1 MPDQADLSGDIVII
15 GAGHNALIC
24 AAYLAKAGLE
34 VIVLE
39 ATSRIG
45 GSTVTEELTLPGWQ
59 HDSCS
64 SAHALIQSNPVLRD
78 DELGLISDYGLR
90 YAYTEPATVFPL
102 GHDDAV
108 VVHRSAGQ
116 TAEEISRFSPDDA
129 RRLTEMLDEWSILK
143 AEHRRWNA
151 GLEPSDTE
159 AGRAYRALRSR
170 SAWDVVTE
178 NFKHPVTR
186 HVLSWMGFATFQPPK
201 RAGTGVLPI
210 SILNGRLEFG
220 WATPLGGSG
229 ALPNRLARLV
239 RDHGGTVLTDS
250 RVTRIHVVNG
260 RVVAVATDDGRRIA
274 ARQAVVS
281 SAHVL
286 SMQAM
291 LGAEQSAEL
300 VAAARAWRPGI
311 GLFAVHAALKGDV
324 SYPSPTGVPTRSTA
338 GGLGSPAGIVRQTE
352 GCLVTGQPALD
363 DPFMLMVSSTVV
375 DPQRAPGGTFK
386 ILTAAPLTL
395 ADGRSWDEYGPEYAE
410 HLMRLAGRQLGGLE
424 PWNVEAILAETPTGL
439 AHRNPSNIGGS
450 CHGGEFELP
459 SGEVVPGWRHMT
471 DIPGLF
477 LTGSMSHPGGSVSGW
492 PGRNAARAVL
502 RTLNLDPSAVMAG
515 VS

>member
-1 MPDQADLSGDIVII
+1 MVVI

-34 VIVLE
+34 VVVLE
-39 ATSRIG
+39 ASSRIG
-45 GSTVTEELTLPGWQ
+45 GNTVTEELTLPGWQ

-78 DELGLISDYGLR
+78 DELGLISDYGLQ
-90 YAYTEPATVFPL
+90 YAYTDPATVFPL
-102 GHDDAV
+102 GDDDAV
-108 VVHRSAGQ
+108 VVHRSAEQ
-116 TAEEISRFSPDDA
+116 TVEEVARFSSKDA
-129 RRLTEMLDEWSILK
+129 RRLAEMLDEWRTLK
-143 AEHRRWNA
+143 GEHRRWNT

-170 SAWDVVTE
+170 SAWDVVAE
-178 NFKHPVTR
+178 NFEHPVTR

-201 RAGTGVLPI
+201 RAGTGTLPI

-229 ALPNRLARLV
+229 ALPNRLVRLI
-239 RDHGGTVLTDS
+239 RERGGTVLAGFTVS
-250 RVTRIHVVNG
+250 KIQVVNG
-260 RVVAVATDDGRRIA
+260 RVVGVAADDGRRIL

-281 SAHVL
+281 SAHIL
-286 SMQAM
+286 ATQAM
-291 LGAEQSAEL
+291 LGLEQSAEIE
-300 VAAARAWRPGI
+300 AAARAWRPGFA
-311 GLFAVHAALKGDV
+311 LFAVHVALTRDV
-324 SYPSPTGVPTRSTA
+324 TYRSPTGGPLRSTA
-338 GGLGSPAGIVRQTE
+338 GGLGSPEGILRQAE
-352 GCLVTGQPALD
+352 GCLLTGQPALE
-363 DPFMLMVSSTVV
+363 DPFMLMVSSTVA

-395 ADGRSWDEYGPEYAE
+395 ADRRSWDQYGPEYAE
-410 HLMRLAGRQLGGLE
+410 HLIRLAGRQLGGLE
-424 PWNVEAILAETPTGL
+424 PENVQAMRAETPTGL
-439 AHRNPSNIGGS
+439 AHRNPSNVGGS
-450 CHGGEFELP
+450 CHGGEYELP
-459 SGEVVPGWRHMT
+459 SGEVVPGWRHTT

-502 RTLNLDPSAVMAG
+502 RTLRLDPSAVMAD
-515 VS
+515 VT

>member
-1 MPDQADLSGDIVII
+1 MI

-24 AAYLAKAGLE
+24 AAYLAKAGLK
-34 VIVLE
+34 VVVLE
-39 ATSRIG
+39 ASSRFG
-45 GSTVTEELTLPGWQ
+45 GNTVTEELTLPGWQ

-78 DELGLISDYGLR
+78 DELGLISDYGLQ

-102 GHDDAV
+102 GNDDAV
-108 VVHRSAGQ
+108 VVHRSAEQ
-116 TAEEISRFSPDDA
+116 TAEEIARFSPVDA
-129 RRLTEMLDEWSILK
+129 RRLGEMLDEWKTLK
-143 AEHRRWNA
+143 AEHRRWNT

-170 SAWDVVTE
+170 SAWDVVAE
-178 NFKHPVTR
+178 NFEHPITR

-229 ALPNRLARLV
+229 ALPNRLVRLI
-239 RDHGGTVLTDS
+239 REHGGTVLTDS
-250 RVTRIHVVNG
+250 TVAKIEVVNG
-260 RVVAVATDDGRRIA
+260 RVAGVATDDGRRIL

-281 SAHVL
+281 SAHIQ
-286 SMQAM
+286 SMEAM
-291 LGAEQSAEL
+291 LDPEQSAEL
-300 VAAARAWRPGI
+300 GAAARAWRPGLA
-311 GLFAVHAALKGDV
+311 LFAVHAALKRDV
-324 SYPSPTGVPTRSTA
+324 TYSSPSGAPMRSTA
-338 GGLGSPAGIVRQTE
+338 GALGSPEGILRQTE
-352 GCLVTGQPALD
+352 GCLVTGQPALE

-375 DPQRAPGGTFK
+375 DPQRARGGTFK

-410 HLMRLAGRQLGGLE
+410 HLIRLAGRQLGGLE
-424 PWNVEAILAETPTGL
+424 PWNVEAVLAETPTGL
-439 AHRNPSNIGGS
+439 AHRNPSNVGGS

-459 SGEVVPGWRHMT
+459 SGEVVPGWSHTT
-471 DIPGLF
+471 DVPGLF
-477 LTGSMSHPGGSVSGW
+477 LTGSMTHPGGSVSGW

-502 RTLNLDPSAVMAG
+502 RTLSLDPSAVRADA
-515 VS
+515 S

>member
-1 MPDQADLSGDIVII
+1 MSEQADLSGDVVVI

-34 VIVLE
+34 VVVLE

-45 GSTVTEELTLPGWQ
+45 GNTVTEELTLPGWQ

-78 DELGLISDYGLR
+78 DELGLISDYGLQ

-102 GHDDAV
+102 GDDDAL
-108 VVHRSAGQ
+108 VVHRSAEQ
-116 TAEEISRFSPDDA
+116 TVEEIARFSPEDA
-129 RRLTEMLDEWSILK
+129 QQLSEMLDEWTTLK
-143 AEHRRWNA
+143 AEHRRSNT
-151 GLEPSDTE
+151 GLEPSDSD

-170 SAWDVVTE
+170 SAWDVVIE

-186 HVLSWMGFATFQPPK
+186 HVLSWMGFATFQPPT

-220 WATPLGGSG
+220 WATPVGGSG
-229 ALPNRLARLV
+229 ALPDRLARLI

-250 RVTRIHVVNG
+250 PVSRIQVENG
-260 RVVAVATDDGRRIA
+260 RVVGVATDAGRQILA
-274 ARQAVVS
+274 KQAVVS

-286 SMQAM
+286 SMQEM
-291 LGAEQSAEL
+291 LAPEQSAEL
-300 VAAARAWRPGI
+300 GAAAAAWRPGFA
-311 GLFAVHAALKGDV
+311 LFAVHAALKSDV
-324 SYPSPTGVPTRSTA
+324 TYPSPTGGPIRSTA
-338 GGLGSPAGIVRQTE
+338 GGLGSPEGILRQAQ
-352 GCLVTGQPALD
+352 GCLVTGQPALE

-386 ILTAAPLTL
+386 ILTAAPLAL
-395 ADGRSWDEYGPEYAE
+395 ADGRSWEEYGPEYAE
-410 HLMRLAGRQLGGLE
+410 HLIRLAGRQLGGLE
-424 PWNVEAILAETPTGL
+424 PENIEAMIAETPSGL
-439 AHRNPSNIGGS
+439 AHRNPSNVGGS

-459 SGEVVPGWRHMT
+459 SGEVVPGWRHTT
-471 DIPGLF
+471 DVPGLF
-477 LTGSMSHPGGSVSGW
+477 LTGSMTHPGGSVSGW
-492 PGRNAARAVL
+492 PGRNAAQAVL
-502 RTLNLDPSAVMAG
+502 RTLRLDPSAVMAD
-515 VS
+515 VH

>member
-1 MPDQADLSGDIVII
+1 LSDHGEFSGDVVII

-34 VIVLE
+34 VAVLE
-39 ATSRIG
+39 ASSRIG
-45 GSTVTEELTLPGWQ
+45 GNTVTEELTLPGWQ

-78 DELGLISDYGLR
+78 DELGLISDYGLQ
-90 YAYTEPATVFPL
+90 YAYTDPATVFPL
-102 GHDDAV
+102 GNDDAV
-108 VVHRSAGQ
+108 VVHRSAEQ
-116 TAEEISRFSPDDA
+116 TAEEIARFSPTDA
-129 RRLTEMLDEWSILK
+129 RRLAEMLGEWTTLK
-143 AEHRRWNA
+143 AEHRRWNS

-201 RAGTGVLPI
+201 RPGTGVLPI

-229 ALPNRLARLV
+229 ELPNQLARLI

-250 RVTRIHVVNG
+250 PVSKIQVANG
-260 RVVAVATDDGRRIA
+260 RVVGVATEDGRRIS

-286 SMQAM
+286 SMKEM
-291 LGAEQSAEL
+291 LGSERSSALDE
-300 VAAARAWRPGI
+300 AADAWRPGYA
-311 GLFAVHAALKGDV
+311 LFAVHAALKSDV
-324 SYPSPTGVPTRSTA
+324 TYPSPTGAPTRSTA
-338 GGLGSPAGIVRQTE
+338 GGLGSPEGILRQTE
-352 GCLVTGQPALD
+352 GCLVTGQPALE

-395 ADGRSWDEYGPEYAE
+395 ADGRSWDEYGPEYAD
-410 HLMRLAGRQLGGLE
+410 HLIRLAGHQLGGLE
-424 PWNVEAILAETPTGL
+424 PENVEAVLAETPTGL
-439 AHRNPSNIGGS
+439 ARRNASNFGGS

-459 SGEVVPGWRHMT
+459 SGEVVPGWLHAT
-471 DIPGLF
+471 DVPGLF

-502 RTLNLDPSAVMAG
+502 GTLGLDPSAVMAD
-515 VS
+515 VA

>member
-1 MPDQADLSGDIVII
+1 MTDQGELSGDVVVI

-34 VIVLE
+34 VVVLE
-39 ATSRIG
+39 ASSRIG
-45 GSTVTEELTLPGWQ
+45 GNTVTEELTLPGWQ

-78 DELGLISDYGLR
+78 DELGLISDYGLQ

-102 GHDDAV
+102 DNDDAL
-108 VVHRSAGQ
+108 VVHRSAEQ
-116 TAEEISRFSPDDA
+116 TVEEIARFSPTDA
-129 RRLTEMLDEWSILK
+129 RRLAEMLDEWTVLK
-143 AEHRRWNA
+143 GEHRRWNA
-151 GLEPSDTE
+151 GGEPSDTE

-170 SAWDVVTE
+170 SAWEVVTE
-178 NFKHPVTR
+178 NFEHPVTR

-220 WATPLGGSG
+220 WATPVGGSG
-229 ALPNRLARLV
+229 ALPDRLV
-239 RDHGGTVLTDS
+239 RLITEHGGTVLTHS
-250 RVTRIHVVNG
+250 TISKIQLESG
-260 RVVAVATDDGRRIA
+260 RAVAVVTDDGRQIS

-281 SAHVL
+281 SAHIL
-286 SMQAM
+286 AMKAM
-291 LGAEQSAEL
+291 LDTDQSADL
-300 VAAARAWRPGI
+300 DAAARAWKPGLA
-311 GLFAVHAALKGDV
+311 LFAVHAALKHDV
-324 SYPSPTGVPTRSTA
+324 TYPSVTGPQMRSTA
-338 GGLGSPAGIVRQTE
+338 GALGSPDGILRQIE
-352 GCLVTGQPALD
+352 GCLVTGQPALE

-386 ILTAAPLTL
+386 ILTAAPHTL

-410 HLMRLAGRQLGGLE
+410 HLIRLAGRQLGGLE
-424 PWNVEAILAETPTGL
+424 PENLEAILAETPTGL
-439 AHRNPSNIGGS
+439 AHRNPSNLGGS

-459 SGEVVPGWRHMT
+459 SGEIVPGWGHKT
-471 DIPGLF
+471 DVQGLF

-502 RTLNLDPSAVMAG
+502 RTLGLDPSAVMADM
-515 VS
+515 S

>member
-1 MPDQADLSGDIVII
+1 MADQADLSGDVVVI

-34 VIVLE
+34 VVVLE
-39 ATSRIG
+39 ACSLIG
-45 GSTVTEELTLPGWQ
+45 GNTVTEELTLPGWQ

-90 YAYTEPATVFPL
+90 YAFTEPATVFPL
-102 GHDDAV
+102 DDDDAL
-108 VVHRSAGQ
+108 VVHRSVDQ
-116 TAEEISRFSPDDA
+116 TVEELARFSAQDA
-129 RRLTEMLDEWSILK
+129 RRLAEMLAEWATLK
-143 AEHRRWNA
+143 VEHRRWNA
-151 GLEPSDTE
+151 GLEPSDS
-159 AGRAYRALRSR
+159 AVGRAYRALRAR
-170 SAWDVVTE
+170 SAWDVMAS

-186 HVLSWMGFATFQPPK
+186 RLLSWMGFATFQPPR
-201 RAGTGVLPI
+201 RAGTGVLPL

-229 ALPNRLARLV
+229 ALPDRLARLIG
-239 RDHGGTVLTDS
+239 DHGGTVLTSSTVSKID
-250 RVTRIHVVNG
+250 VANG
-260 RVVAVATDDGRRIA
+260 RVVGVTTADGRRIL

-286 SMQAM
+286 SMREM
-291 LGAEQSAEL
+291 LGSGRSAEL
-300 VAAARAWRPGI
+300 DAAAKAWRPGFA
-311 GLFAVHAALKGDV
+311 LFAVHAALKRDV
-324 SYPSPTGVPTRSTA
+324 TYPSSNGVSILSIA
-338 GGLGSPAGIVRQTE
+338 GGLGSPEGILRQVE
-352 GCLVTGQPALD
+352 GCLVTGEPALE

-395 ADGRSWDEYGPEYAE
+395 ADGRSWDDYGPEYAE
-410 HLMRLAGRQLGGLE
+410 HLMRLAGRRLGGLE
-424 PWNVEAILAETPTGL
+424 PENVEAVLAETPTGL
-439 AHRNPSNIGGS
+439 ARRSHSNVGGS

-459 SGEVVPGWRHMT
+459 SGEIVPGWRHTT
-471 DIPGLF
+471 DIAGLF

-492 PGRNAARAVL
+492 PGRNAAQAVL
-502 RTLNLDPSAVMAG
+502 RSLRLDPSVVMGA
-515 VS
+515 S

>member
-1 MPDQADLSGDIVII
+1 VSDQAELSGDVVVI

-24 AAYLAKAGLE
+24 AAYLAKAGIE
-34 VIVLE
+34 VVVLE
-39 ATSRIG
+39 ASSRIG
-45 GSTVTEELTLPGWQ
+45 GNTVTEELTLPGWQ

-78 DELGLISDYGLR
+78 DELGLISDYGLQ

-102 GHDDAV
+102 GNDDAV
-108 VVHRSAGQ
+108 VVHRSAEQ
-116 TAEEISRFSPDDA
+116 TVEEIARFSPTDA
-129 RRLTEMLDEWSILK
+129 RRLAEMLDEWTTLK
-143 AEHRRWNA
+143 AEHRRWNT
-151 GLEPSDTE
+151 GLEPSDTD
-159 AGRAYRALRSR
+159 AGYAYRALRSR

-178 NFKHPVTR
+178 NFEHPVTR

-229 ALPNRLARLV
+229 ALPDRLV
-239 RDHGGTVLTDS
+239 RLISEHGGTVLTNSTVS
-250 RVTRIHVVNG
+250 RIEVVNG
-260 RVVAVATDDGRRIA
+260 RAVAVATDDGRRIL

-281 SAHVL
+281 SAHVK
-286 SMQAM
+286 SMKAM
-291 LGAEQSAEL
+291 LGLEQSPDLE
-300 VAAARAWRPGI
+300 AAARAWRPGLA
-311 GLFAVHAALKGDV
+311 LFAVHAALKSDV
-324 SYPSPTGVPTRSTA
+324 TYPSSTGAPMRSTA
-338 GGLGSPAGIVRQTE
+338 GALGSPEGILRQTE
-352 GCLVTGQPALD
+352 GCLVTGQPELE

-395 ADGRSWDEYGPEYAE
+395 ADGRSWDDYGPEYAE

-424 PWNVEAILAETPTGL
+424 PENVEATRAETPTGL
-439 AHRNPSNIGGS
+439 AHRNPSNVGGS

-459 SGEVVPGWRHMT
+459 SGEVVPGWRHTT
-471 DIPGLF
+471 DISGLF

-492 PGRNAARAVL
+492 PGRNAAGAVL
-502 RTLNLDPSAVMAG
+502 RALRVDASAVMAD

>member
-1 MPDQADLSGDIVII
+1 MTGDVVVI

-34 VIVLE
+34 VVVLE
-39 ATSRIG
+39 ASSRIG
-45 GSTVTEELTLPGWQ
+45 GNTVTEELTLPGWQ

-78 DELGLISDYGLR
+78 DELGLVADYGLR

-102 GHDDAV
+102 GDDDSL
-108 VVHRSAGQ
+108 VVHRSAEQ
-116 TAEEISRFSPDDA
+116 TIEEIARFSEADA
-129 RRLTEMLDEWSILK
+129 RRLAEMLDEWTILK
-143 AEHRRWNA
+143 PEHRRWNA
-151 GLEPSDTE
+151 GAEPSNTE
-159 AGRAYRALRSR
+159 AGGAYRALRSR

-178 NFKHPVTR
+178 NFEHPVTR

-201 RAGTGVLPI
+201 RPGTGILPI

-220 WATPLGGSG
+220 WATPMGGSA
-229 ALPNRLARLV
+229 ALPDALV
-239 RDHGGTVLTDS
+239 QLIRDLGGTVLADS
-250 RVTRIHVVNG
+250 QVARIEVQNG
-260 RVVAVATDDGRRIA
+260 RAVGVATDDGRQIL
-274 ARQAVVS
+274 ARQGVVS

-286 SMQAM
+286 SMKDM
-291 LGAEQSAEL
+291 LAPEQSAEL
-300 VAAARAWRPGI
+300 GTAAVSWRPGLA
-311 GLFAVHAALKGDV
+311 LFAVHAALKRDV
-324 SYPSPTGVPTRSTA
+324 TYPSASGVQIRSTA
-338 GGLGSPAGIVRQTE
+338 GGLGSPAGILRQIE
-352 GCLVTGQPALD
+352 GCLVRRQPALE

-375 DPQRAPGGTFK
+375 DPKRAPGGTFK

-410 HLMRLAGRQLGGLE
+410 HLLRLAGRQLGGLE
-424 PWNVEAILAETPTGL
+424 PTNIEAVLAETPTGL
-439 AHRNPSNIGGS
+439 AHRNPSNVGGS

-459 SGEVVPGWRHMT
+459 SGEVVPGWGHTT

-492 PGRNAARAVL
+492 PGRNAAEAVL
-502 RTLNLDPSAVMAG
+502 RSLRMDPSAVMA
-515 VS
+515 VVA